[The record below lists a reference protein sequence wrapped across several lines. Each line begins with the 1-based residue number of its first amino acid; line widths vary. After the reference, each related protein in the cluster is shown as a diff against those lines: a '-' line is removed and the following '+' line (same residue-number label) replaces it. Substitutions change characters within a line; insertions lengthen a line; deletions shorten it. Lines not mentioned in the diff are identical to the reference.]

1 MALVTPYMRP
11 LVDQVADTIRGEG
24 FEVTDLVALAVSDN
38 VEVGR
43 LAPHGLPA
51 IVRELDLGSTDAF
64 VLSACVQMP
73 SLPVVQQVQEELGIP
88 VLTAATATA
97 RAILLALGFEPTISH
112 AATALAVK
120 PASLIAGGFA

>member
-1 MALVTPYMRP
+1 M
-11 LVDQVADTIRGEG
+11 
-24 FEVTDLVALAVSDN
+24 TDLVALAVSDN

-73 SLPVVQQVQEELGIP
+73 SLPVVQCRRSSGY
-88 VLTAATATA
+88 
-97 RAILLALGFEPTISH
+97 RC
-112 AATALAVK
+112 
-120 PASLIAGGFA
+120 